1 MSSLVRPAVSDS
13 PDYPF
18 VALDAAV
25 KLDQNESP
33 FDFPEELKR
42 LVVDRWL
49 RFSWNRY
56 PELMAESV
64 RRSLAIYEQWTEE
77 GTLITTGSN
86 VLIGLIAQM
95 SGIGRHVITV
105 KPNFA
110 LYSLDAKLLG
120 CQLTE
125 IPLGL
130 DFALDL
136 NGFIEVLKQYSL
148 VGGVIYLPQPHAPT
162 GSLMDIEGLEYLLK
176 NYPDWVVVLDEAY
189 HQFAQ
194 ESLMSWLKV
203 YPNLILLR
211 TFSKA
216 WGLAGLRLGYAL
228 GQPSLMRQLK
238 KLVPPFPLSCPQ
250 SITLQ
255 VALEHSDYVTKRVSL
270 IISERERIFQA
281 LQQHPSWTTYPS
293 QGNFLLIRTPD
304 AKEAHESLLKQ
315 GVLVRRQ
322 DSYFGL
328 EGCIR
333 VSIGSPQQNDRF
345 LTAALGSQEHTL

>member
-1 MSSLVRPAVSDS
+1 MSSLVRLAVSDC

-18 VALDAAV
+18 VAFDAPV

-33 FDFPEELKR
+33 FDFPEDLKR
-42 LVVDRWL
+42 LVVEKWFL
-49 RFSWNRY
+49 LSWNRY

-64 RRSLAIYEQWTEE
+64 RRSLALYEQWIEA

-86 VLIGLIAQM
+86 VLIALITQM
-95 SGIGRHVITV
+95 SGIGRHVVTV

-125 IPLGL
+125 VPLGL
-130 DFALDL
+130 NFELDL
-136 NGFIEVLKQYSL
+136 NGFMRVLEQYSEM
-148 VGGVIYLPQPHAPT
+148 GGVVYLPQPHAPT
-162 GSLMDIEGLEYLLK
+162 GHLMDKDGLEHLLK
-176 NYPDWVVVLDEAY
+176 NYPNWVVVLDEAY

-194 ESLMSWLKV
+194 ENLISWLNV

-228 GQPSLMRQLK
+228 GQSSLIQQLK

-255 VALEHSDYVTKRVSL
+255 VALEHSDYVSERVSL
-270 IISERERIFQA
+270 IIAERERLFQA
-281 LQQHPSWTTYPS
+281 LQHHSSWTAYPS
-293 QGNFLLIRTPD
+293 KANFLLIRTPD
-304 AKEAHESLLKQ
+304 AKEAHEVLLKQ

-333 VSIGSPQQNDRF
+333 VSVGTPEQNDRF
-345 LTAALGSQEHTL
+345 LTAALRIRAASV

>member
-1 MSSLVRPAVSDS
+1 MSSLVRLAVTDS

-18 VALDAAV
+18 IALDAPV

-33 FDFPEELKR
+33 FDFPDDLKH
-42 LVVDRWL
+42 LVVEKWL
-49 RFSWNRY
+49 NISWNRY

-64 RRSLAIYEQWTEE
+64 RLSLALHEQWVEA

-86 VLIGLIAQM
+86 VLIALIMQM

-105 KPNFA
+105 KPNFS

-125 IPLGL
+125 VPLGPN
-130 DFALDL
+130 FELDL
-136 NGFIEVLKQYSL
+136 NGFVHVLEKGSAL
-148 VGGVIYLPQPHAPT
+148 GGVVYLPQPHAPT
-162 GSLMDIEGLEYLLK
+162 GSLMDKKALEYLLI
-176 NYPDWVVVLDEAY
+176 NHPNWVVVLDEAY

-194 ESLMSWLKV
+194 ENLISWLNV

-228 GQPSLMRQLK
+228 SQPSLMQQLK

-270 IISERERIFQA
+270 LVAERERLFQA
-281 LQQHPSWTTYPS
+281 LKHHSSWTTYPS
-293 QGNFLLIRTPD
+293 KGNFLLIRTPN
-304 AKEAHESLLKQ
+304 AKVAHEALLGQ

-333 VSIGSPQQNDRF
+333 VSVGTPEQNDRF
-345 LTAALGSQEHTL
+345 LEVALRI